1 MCLGAT
7 AMPTRGIMTRRAV
20 AFSKANQG
28 SESTM
33 ENLTIIGILAASCL
47 LTGCRSTP
55 TPQTTMPQAAS
66 PQAAAATPQSVIDL
80 VRNGYLESNKTTTI
94 GKALAG
100 TFQNGAWKSFAT
112 DKGTTVVEFDGSI
125 PFSKFSDGSVS
136 IPDQII
142 NQQICAITETC
153 IALLTKITDNCN
165 SEDGQSEFIKNKIEE
180 VSAKSNAR
188 AARFKD
194 QKLLD
199 QDAEWSELRK
209 EESKLMGERTNPS
222 EAKEACM
229 ADTMD
234 GHAKDPISFIVQFS
248 INHDGTFQYL
258 ANSMGLTQKAFFE
271 KIYN

>member
-1 MCLGAT
+1 MWA
-7 AMPTRGIMTRRAV
+7 TRRVFMRAPLEIGKLRTRNV
-20 AFSKANQG
+20 AIMGFF
-28 SESTM
+28 
-33 ENLTIIGILAASCL
+33 AASSL
-47 LTGCRSTP
+47 LTGCHSNP
-55 TPQTTMPQAAS
+55 PPQTTTPQAAS
-66 PQAAAATPQSVIDL
+66 PQAAAAQSDTSPSATPQSVIDL

-112 DKGTTVVEFDGSI
+112 DKGTTVVEFDGSV
-125 PFSKFSDGSVS
+125 PFSKFTDGSVS

-165 SEDGQSEFIKNKIEE
+165 SEDGQSEFIENKIEE
-180 VSAKSNAR
+180 VSAKSSAR
-188 AARFKD
+188 AAKFKD

-199 QDAEWSELRK
+199 QDAEWSELGK

-234 GHAKDPISFIVQFS
+234 EHAKDPISFIVQFS